1 MTSEIM
7 EKCPLAG
14 GFLLTADLVENCLYG
29 LPARRQTG
37 YVSAPSGA
45 TSAPIPPVFF
55 CLEARVA
62 MDSFEINKIL
72 GAFLFTCL
80 CLLSLNIAA
89 EALFHPAK
97 PAKPGMEVVV
107 AEQPAAGGPAAATPD
122 EPIAKLLASA
132 DLSKGEASS
141 KKCAACHTF
150 GKGEPNR
157 VGPNLYGVVGRAK
170 ASVAGFNYSAAMK
183 AKGGEWTIEE
193 LNTYLINPKA
203 MVPGTTMSF
212 AGLPRGSERAD
223 VIAYLNSKSDSPA
236 ALPKAAEAPT
246 GTKTQ

>member
-1 MTSEIM
+1 
-7 EKCPLAG
+7 
-14 GFLLTADLVENCLYG
+14 
-29 LPARRQTG
+29 
-37 YVSAPSGA
+37 
-45 TSAPIPPVFF
+45 
-55 CLEARVA
+55 

-72 GAFLFTCL
+72 GALLFTCL

-89 EALFHPAK
+89 EAVFHPVK
-97 PAKPGMEVVV
+97 PAKPGFEVAVV
-107 AEQPAAGGPAAATPD
+107 EKPAAGAAAATSD
-122 EPIAKLLASA
+122 EPIEKLLASA
-132 DLSKGEASS
+132 DISKGENAA

-183 AKGGEWTIEE
+183 GKGGNWTIEE

-223 VIAYLNSKSDSPA
+223 VIAYMNSKSDSPA

-246 GTKTQ
+246 GNKTQ

>member
-1 MTSEIM
+1 
-7 EKCPLAG
+7 
-14 GFLLTADLVENCLYG
+14 
-29 LPARRQTG
+29 
-37 YVSAPSGA
+37 
-45 TSAPIPPVFF
+45 
-55 CLEARVA
+55 

-72 GAFLFTCL
+72 GALLFTCL

-89 EALFHPAK
+89 EAVFHPAK
-97 PAKPGMEVVV
+97 PAKPGFEVVV
-107 AEQPAAGGPAAATPD
+107 EEKPAAGPAAAVPD

-132 DLSKGEASS
+132 DISKGESS
-141 KKCAACHTF
+141 AKKCGACHTF

-157 VGPNLYGVVGRAK
+157 VGPNLYGVVGRAR
-170 ASVAGFNYSAAMK
+170 ASIAGFNYSAAMK
-183 AKGGEWTIEE
+183 AKGGTWTIEE
-193 LNTYLINPKA
+193 LNTYLIKPQA

-212 AGLPRGSERAD
+212 AGIPKGSERAD

>member
-1 MTSEIM
+1 MTSEVM
-7 EKCPLAG
+7 GKCPLAG
-14 GFLLTADLVENCLYG
+14 GFLLAVNLADDCLHG

-45 TSAPIPPVFF
+45 LLAPIPPEFSR
-55 CLEARVA
+55 LEARVA
-62 MDSFEINKIL
+62 MDSYEINKIL
-72 GAFLFTCL
+72 GALLFTCL

-89 EALFHPAK
+89 EAVFHPAK
-97 PAKPGMEVVV
+97 PAKPGFEVAV
-107 AEQPAAGGPAAATPD
+107 EEKPAAGAAAAVPD
-122 EPIAKLLASA
+122 EPIEKLLASA
-132 DLSKGEASS
+132 DISKGENSA

-157 VGPNLYGVVGRAK
+157 VGPNLYGVVGRER
-170 ASVAGFNYSAAMK
+170 ASHAGFNYSAAMK
-183 AKGGEWTIEE
+183 SKPGKWTIED
-193 LNTYLINPKA
+193 LNAFLSNPKGF
-203 MVPGTTMSF
+203 VPGTTMSF
-212 AGLPRGSERAD
+212 IGLPRGSERAD

>member
-1 MTSEIM
+1 
-7 EKCPLAG
+7 
-14 GFLLTADLVENCLYG
+14 
-29 LPARRQTG
+29 
-37 YVSAPSGA
+37 
-45 TSAPIPPVFF
+45 
-55 CLEARVA
+55 

-72 GAFLFTCL
+72 GALLFTCL

-89 EALFHPAK
+89 EAVFHPAK
-97 PAKPGMEVVV
+97 PAKPGFEVAVEEK
-107 AEQPAAGGPAAATPD
+107 APAGAAAATPD
-122 EPIAKLLASA
+122 EPIEKLLASA
-132 DLSKGEASS
+132 DISKGENSA

-157 VGPNLYGVVGRAK
+157 VGPNLYGVVGRERG
-170 ASVAGFNYSAAMK
+170 SHPGFNYSAAMK
-183 AKGGEWTIEE
+183 GKPGKWTVED
-193 LNTYLINPKA
+193 LNAFLANPKGFI
-203 MVPGTTMSF
+203 PGTSMSF